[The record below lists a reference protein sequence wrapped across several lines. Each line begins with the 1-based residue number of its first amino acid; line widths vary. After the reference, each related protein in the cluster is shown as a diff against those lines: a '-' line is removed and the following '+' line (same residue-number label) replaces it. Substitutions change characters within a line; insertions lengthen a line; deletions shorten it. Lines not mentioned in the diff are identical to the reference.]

1 MAKSATDM
9 VLIGKIVNAHGIRGD
24 VKVKSLTVTPADVCS
39 YTPILKSDGTEL
51 KIKLRSAGNSDIV
64 IAHIDGVDD
73 RTSAETLKGCELYTP
88 KSSILSDESEILLS
102 DLIGWDVRDNKS
114 NNVLGRIVNI
124 YNFGAGD
131 ILEIQLSDSGKMA
144 MMSYNKNSVLME
156 NKNERYIKI
165 DSDHLLA

>member
-1 MAKSATDM
+1 MTKSANDM

-24 VKVKSLTVTPADVCS
+24 VKIKSFTVNPSDVCTYS
-39 YTPILKSDGTEL
+39 PILKSDGSEL
-51 KIKLRSAGNSDIV
+51 KIKVRSTGTSDIV
-64 IAHIDGVDD
+64 IASIDGVND
-73 RTSAETLKGCELYTP
+73 RTTAETYKGCELYTP
-88 KSSILSDESEILLS
+88 KSAILDDESEILLS
-102 DLIGWDVRDNKS
+102 ELVGWDVKNTA
-114 NNVLGRIVNI
+114 NHVLGHIVNI

-144 MMSYNKNSVLME
+144 MMSYNKDSVLDE